1 MPIWLVRHIIIH
13 YDMNWNH
20 ERWLTFH
27 LDFTKH
33 KFRIFILY
41 SLEIGLMFISTIYM
55 RLSKFHFTHKTF
67 YFFNSSISM
76 LQFYE
81 IIPAKIIRHDQTYFH
96 LRNIISDITRFI
108 GWPSVKSFLNEPN
121 LLWLEWMPLNGKL
134 DYICAWMSQQ
144 IANVSLLS
152 LIYAN

>member
-1 MPIWLVRHIIIH
+1 
-13 YDMNWNH
+13 MNWNH

-67 YFFNSSISM
+67 NHDYFFNTSISM

-81 IIPAKIIRHDQTYFH
+81 IISTIPYSCENYTPRSNIFSFKEHYFRYNAFYW
-96 LRNIISDITRFI
+96 LTI
-108 GWPSVKSFLNEPN
+108 GQIVFEWNN
-121 LLWLEWMPLNGKL
+121 LPWLEWMPLNGKL